1 MNAQIPVESKRER
14 LFHLG
19 YLLFGINLPEH
30 DQANASKASNSAS
43 MLKRSLLRIFLAL
56 MFALA
61 CVYVISSFGDFVSGF
76 IAGWNSAGNADDLK
90 FETWRMSQQLLLSL
104 LAVMWF
110 LTHNF
115 LLKRAIAQTIARHD
129 AERER
134 ANQLEI
140 SSTLKLLKAQIEP
153 HFLFNTLG
161 LVQHLA
167 EPTAPQAAALTA
179 DLIQFLRATL
189 ESLRSDT
196 ISLEDDCKTCD
207 AYLKIMQTRLP
218 RRLSYEIRY
227 EPQLQQFRLP
237 SALLLTLVENAIK
250 HGIEPAVNGGHIS
263 IVAHQI
269 DQQIHITVIDTGLGF
284 GEEIGH
290 GLGLDHIR
298 NRLTL
303 SYGEKA
309 KLVLEENEPRGVIAR
324 LVLPA

>member
-1 MNAQIPVESKRER
+1 MNTTIPTKNKRER

-19 YLLFGINLPEH
+19 YLLFGINVPE
-30 DQANASKASNSAS
+30 QAPSIAPNS
-43 MLKRSLLRIFLAL
+43 LKKNLLRILLAVI
-56 MFALA
+56 FALA
-61 CVYVISSFGDFVSGF
+61 CVYVISSLGEFVSGF
-76 IAGWNSAGNADDLK
+76 IAGWNMAGDSGDLK
-90 FETWRMSQQLLLSL
+90 FEAWSMSQQLLLSL

-110 LTHNF
+110 LAHNF

-140 SSTLKLLKAQIEP
+140 TSTLQLLKAQIEP

-189 ESLRSDT
+189 ASLRSDT

-218 RRLSYEIRY
+218 RRLSYEIHC

-250 HGIEPAVNGGHIS
+250 HGIEPAIDGGHIS
-263 IVAHQI
+263 IVANKVNEHVT
-269 DQQIHITVIDTGLGF
+269 ITVTDTGLGF
-284 GEEIGH
+284 GEQIGH
-290 GLGLDHIR
+290 GLGLEHIR
-298 NRLTL
+298 NRLAL
-303 SYGEKA
+303 SYADKA
-309 KLVLEENEPRGVIAR
+309 KLELTENDTRGVIAR

>member
-1 MNAQIPVESKRER
+1 MKNKFLTESKRER
-14 LFHLG
+14 LFRLG
-19 YLLFGINLPEH
+19 YLLFGINLP
-30 DQANASKASNSAS
+30 DQDHSTSPSL
-43 MLKRSLLRIFLAL
+43 LKKNLLRIFLAL
-56 MFALA
+56 MFAAA
-61 CVYVISSFGDFVSGF
+61 CVYVISSLGEFVSGF
-76 IAGWNSAGNADDLK
+76 IEGWNMAGDPSDPK

-115 LLKRAIAQTIARHD
+115 LLKHAIEKAIARHD

-140 SSTLKLLKAQIEP
+140 TSTLQLLKAQIEP

-189 ESLRSDT
+189 ASLRADM

-218 RRLSYEIRY
+218 RRLSYEIHC
-227 EPQLQQFRLP
+227 EPQLQQFRIP

-250 HGIEPAVNGGHIS
+250 HGIEPAIDGGHIS
-263 IVAHQI
+263 IVASRVDEHVCI
-269 DQQIHITVIDTGLGF
+269 VVIDTGLGF
-284 GEEIGH
+284 GEQIGH

-298 NRLTL
+298 NRLAL
-303 SYGEKA
+303 SYAGKA
-309 KLVLEENEPRGVIAR
+309 KLELEENEPRGVIAR
-324 LVLPA
+324 LILPV

>member
-1 MNAQIPVESKRER
+1 MNAHIPTASKRER
-14 LFHLG
+14 LFRLG

-30 DQANASKASNSAS
+30 DQANASSASNSAS
-43 MLKRSLLRIFLAL
+43 VLKKSLLRIFLAL

-227 EPQLQQFRLP
+227 EPHLQQFRLP

-250 HGIEPAVNGGHIS
+250 HGIEPAVDGGHIS

-269 DQQIHITVIDTGLGF
+269 DQQIRITVIDTGLGF

-298 NRLTL
+298 NRLAL
-303 SYGEKA
+303 SYGDKA
-309 KLVLEENEPRGVIAR
+309 KLELEENEPRGVIAR

>member
-1 MNAQIPVESKRER
+1 MKIYIPTESKREK
-14 LFHLG
+14 LFRLG
-19 YLLFGINLPEH
+19 YLLFGINLP
-30 DQANASKASNSAS
+30 DQDQSTSSHSPKKN
-43 MLKRSLLRIFLAL
+43 LLRIFLAL
-56 MFALA
+56 MFALS
-61 CVYVISSFGDFVSGF
+61 CVYIISSFGEFVSGF
-76 IAGWNSAGNADDLK
+76 IAGWNSAGDPEDLK
-90 FETWRMSQQLLLSL
+90 FESWRMSQQLLISL
-104 LAVMWF
+104 LAVAWF

-115 LLKRAIAQTIARHD
+115 LLKRAITQTIARHD

-140 SSTLKLLKAQIEP
+140 TSTLQLLKAQIEP

-189 ESLRSDT
+189 ESLRADVIT
-196 ISLEDDCKTCD
+196 LEDDCKTCD

-218 RRLSYEIRY
+218 RRLSYEIRC

-250 HGIEPAVNGGHIS
+250 HGIEPAIDGGHIE
-263 IVAHQI
+263 ITAKQI
-269 DQQIHITVIDTGLGF
+269 DQQVIITVSDTGLGF
-284 GEEIGH
+284 GDEIGH

-298 NRLTL
+298 NRLAL
-303 SYGEKA
+303 SYAGKA
-309 KLVLEENEPRGVIAR
+309 KLELEENDPRGVIAR
-324 LVLPA
+324 LILPA